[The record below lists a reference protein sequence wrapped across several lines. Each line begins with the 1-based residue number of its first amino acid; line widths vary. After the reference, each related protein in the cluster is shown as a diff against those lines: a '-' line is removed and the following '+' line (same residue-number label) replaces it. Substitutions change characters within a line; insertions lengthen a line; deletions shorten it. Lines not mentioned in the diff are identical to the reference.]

1 MMCGW
6 IRLEGAQDAKCG
18 FDGSEHTKPKA
29 MLKLTEP
36 NVVEINKD
44 LYLGTLTSISAIN
57 GGL

>member
-1 MMCGW
+1 M
-6 IRLEGAQDAKCG
+6 RNP
-18 FDGSEHTKPKA
+18 GSMAVSTLKPKA

-44 LYLGTLTSISAIN
+44 LSLGALTGISAIN

>member
-1 MMCGW
+1 MAVST
-6 IRLEGAQDAKCG
+6 L
-18 FDGSEHTKPKA
+18 KPKA

-44 LYLGTLTSISAIN
+44 LYSGRLTGISAIN

>member
-1 MMCGW
+1 MRNADSMAVST
-6 IRLEGAQDAKCG
+6 L
-18 FDGSEHTKPKA
+18 KPKA

-44 LYLGTLTSISAIN
+44 LYSGRLTGISAIN